1 MTQSIAAL
9 VGSRICHDLISP
21 IGAINNGVE
30 LLNLTHAQPTEEL
43 SLIAESAESATARVM
58 FFRVAY
64 GGASEGQM
72 IRSSEIKT
80 ILEKV
85 SETGKC
91 TYEWDSQPSIPRNF
105 AKLIFLSLQCIETCL
120 PAGGTIIIRQ
130 DGDRWVLTTKS
141 ATLQFDAE
149 LWAGLSGPSPHKTY
163 TSAEVQFALL
173 PAALND
179 ATRNLSYE
187 HEGDSLVVRI

>member
-30 LLNLTHAQPTEEL
+30 LLNLTHSSSSEEI

-80 ILEKV
+80 ILDKV
-85 SETGKC
+85 SETGKF

-105 AKLIFLSLQCIETCL
+105 AQLVFLSLQCIEACL
-120 PAGGTIIIRQ
+120 PVGGHSNIRQ
-130 DGDRWVLTTKS
+130 DGDRWVLATKS
-141 ATLQFDAE
+141 ATLQLDAD
-149 LWAGLSGPSPHKTY
+149 LWACLTGPSTHKTL

-179 ATRNLSYE
+179 AKRNLSYE
-187 HEGDSLVVRI
+187 QKGDGLVVRI